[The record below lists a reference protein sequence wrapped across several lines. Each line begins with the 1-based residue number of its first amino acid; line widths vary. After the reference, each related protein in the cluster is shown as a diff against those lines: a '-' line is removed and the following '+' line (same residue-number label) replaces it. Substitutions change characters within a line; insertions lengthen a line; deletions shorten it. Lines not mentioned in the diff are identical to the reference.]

1 MASNV
6 EILGIEKLKFAL
18 ENVEKK
24 LRTKAVKDALKLGAV
39 PVAKQMR
46 KNVPILN
53 FKKSKSKTKTRT
65 RGLVRRSI
73 KIRTSSVDRRKKD
86 IGVFVNVKP
95 APKDQR
101 GAKSKTD
108 PFYWKFINY
117 GWSPGNR
124 KKTTKRKKA
133 RTVKAPLYSIRGIKF
148 IESGA
153 TKLPESLKIIEYEF
167 VKFIRGQDNAS

>member
-24 LRTKAVKDALKLGAV
+24 LRTKAVKDALILGAG

-46 KNVPILN
+46 KNVPVL
-53 FKKSKSKTKTRT
+53 KTRKSKTKTRT

-95 APKDQR
+95 APKGQR

-124 KKTTKRKKA
+124 QKTTKRKKP
-133 RTVKAPLYSIRGIKF
+133 RTVKAPLYSIRGVKF

-153 TKLPESLKIIEYEF
+153 TKLPESLKIIEAEF
-167 VKFIRGQDNAS
+167 VKYIKAQDNAS

>member
-24 LRTKAVKDALKLGAV
+24 LRTKAIKDALKLGAV

-46 KNVPILN
+46 KNVPVLN
-53 FKKSKSKTKTRT
+53 FRKSKSKTKTRT
-65 RGLVRRSI
+65 RGLIRNSI

-95 APKDQR
+95 APKGQR
-101 GAKSKTD
+101 GARSKKD

-124 KKTTKRKKA
+124 KKKNKKGKL
-133 RTVKAPLYSIRGIKF
+133 RVVKQPAYSIRGVRF
-148 IESGA
+148 LESGA
-153 TKLPESLKIIEYEF
+153 KKLPESLKIIETEF

>member
-46 KNVPILN
+46 KNVPVL
-53 FKKSKSKTKTRT
+53 KTRKSKTKTRT
-65 RGLVRRSI
+65 RGLVRSSI
-73 KIRTSSVDRRKKD
+73 KIRTSSIDRRKKD

-95 APKDQR
+95 APKSQR
-101 GAKSKTD
+101 GARSKTD

-133 RTVKAPLYSIRGIKF
+133 RTVKAPLYSIRGVKF

-153 TKLPESLKIIEYEF
+153 TKLPESLKIIEAEF
-167 VKFIRGQDNAS
+167 VKFIKAQDNAG

>member
-24 LRTKAVKDALKLGAV
+24 LRTKAVKDALKLGAA

-46 KNVPILN
+46 KNVPVL
-53 FKKSKSKTKTRT
+53 KTRKSKTKTRT
-65 RGLVRRSI
+65 RGLVRSSI

-95 APKDQR
+95 APKSQR
-101 GAKSKTD
+101 GARSKTD

-133 RTVKAPLYSIRGIKF
+133 RTVRTPLYSIRGVKF

-153 TKLPESLKIIEYEF
+153 TKLPESLKIIETEF

>member
-24 LRTKAVKDALKLGAV
+24 LRTKAVRDSLKLGAKAV
-39 PVAKQMR
+39 QKEMR
-46 KNVPILN
+46 KNAPVL
-53 FKKSKSKTKTRT
+53 KTRKSKTKTRT
-65 RGLVRRSI
+65 RGLVRSRILVRSS
-73 KIRTSSVDRRKKD
+73 KLDKRNGD

-95 APKDQR
+95 ADKANI
-101 GAKSKTD
+101 GAKSKKD
-108 PFYWKFINY
+108 PFYWRFINR

-124 KKTTKRKKA
+124 KKKTKDKKT
-133 RTVKAPLYSIRGIKF
+133 RVVKKPMYSIRGIKF

-153 TKLPESLKIIEYEF
+153 TKLPESLKIIEVEF
-167 VKFIRGQDNAS
+167 VKFIKGQDNAS

>member
-24 LRTKAVKDALKLGAV
+24 LRTRVVRESLKLGAKAV
-39 PVAKQMR
+39 QKEIR
-46 KNVPILN
+46 KNVPLL
-53 FKKSKSKTKTRT
+53 KKDSKTKTRT
-65 RGLVRRSI
+65 RGLVKS
-73 KIRTSSVDRRKKD
+73 KVSVRPSGVDKRKGD
-86 IGVFVNVKP
+86 IGVFVNVRP
-95 APKDQR
+95 AKGASL
-101 GAKSKTD
+101 GAKSKKD
-108 PFYWKFINY
+108 PFYWRFINY

-124 KKTTKRKKA
+124 KKKNKKGKL
-133 RTVKAPLYSIRGIKF
+133 RTVKKAFYSIRGARF
-148 IESGA
+148 MESGA

>member
-6 EILGIEKLKFAL
+6 EILGIENLKFAL

-24 LRTKAVKDALKLGAV
+24 LRTKAIKDALKLGAE

-46 KNVPILN
+46 KNVPVL
-53 FKKSKSKTKTRT
+53 KTRKSKTKTRT
-65 RGLVRRSI
+65 RGLVRSRI
-73 KIRTSSVDRRKKD
+73 KVRTSSVDRRKKD

-95 APKDQR
+95 APKGQR
-101 GAKSKTD
+101 GARSKID

-133 RTVKAPLYSIRGIKF
+133 RTVKAPLYSIRGVKF

-153 TKLPESLKIIEYEF
+153 TKLPESLKIIETEF

>member
-24 LRTKAVKDALKLGAV
+24 LRTKAVKDALILGAG

-46 KNVPILN
+46 KNVPVL
-53 FKKSKSKTKTRT
+53 KTRKSKTKTRT
-65 RGLVRRSI
+65 RGLVKSRI

-133 RTVKAPLYSIRGIKF
+133 RTVKAPLYSIRGVKF

-153 TKLPESLKIIEYEF
+153 TKLPESLKIIEAEF

>member
-46 KNVPILN
+46 KNVPVL
-53 FKKSKSKTKTRT
+53 KTRKSKTKTRT
-65 RGLVRRSI
+65 RGLVRSSI

-95 APKDQR
+95 APKGQR
-101 GAKSKTD
+101 GARSKTD

-133 RTVKAPLYSIRGIKF
+133 RTVKAPLYSIRGVKF

-153 TKLPESLKIIEYEF
+153 TKLPESLKIIETEF
-167 VKFIRGQDNAS
+167 VKFIKAQDNAS

>member
-46 KNVPILN
+46 KNVPVL
-53 FKKSKSKTKTRT
+53 KTRKSKTKTRT
-65 RGLVRRSI
+65 RGLVRSSI

-95 APKDQR
+95 APKSQR
-101 GAKSKTD
+101 GARSKTD

-133 RTVKAPLYSIRGIKF
+133 RTVKAPLYSIRGVKF

>member
-24 LRTKAVKDALKLGAV
+24 LRTKAIKDALKLGAG

-46 KNVPILN
+46 KNVPVL
-53 FKKSKSKTKTRT
+53 KTRKSKTKTRT
-65 RGLVRRSI
+65 RGLVRSSI

-95 APKDQR
+95 APKSQR
-101 GAKSKTD
+101 GARSKTD

-133 RTVKAPLYSIRGIKF
+133 RTVKAPLYSIRGVKF

-153 TKLPESLKIIEYEF
+153 TKLPESLKIIEVEF
-167 VKFIRGQDNAS
+167 VKFIKGQDNAS

>member
-24 LRTKAVKDALKLGAV
+24 LRTKAVKDALILGAG

-46 KNVPILN
+46 KNVPVL
-53 FKKSKSKTKTRT
+53 KTRKSKTKTRT
-65 RGLVRRSI
+65 RGLVKSRI

-95 APKDQR
+95 APKGQR

-124 KKTTKRKKA
+124 QKTTKRKKP
-133 RTVKAPLYSIRGIKF
+133 RTVKAPLYSIRGVKF

-153 TKLPESLKIIEYEF
+153 TKLPESLKIIEAEF
-167 VKFIRGQDNAS
+167 VKFIKGQDNAS